1 MKNRRYMCSTHF
13 HSMAQYLDLEGAS
26 GRSVV
31 NLPAQIRVTFTA
43 RSTFEIQQVAQD
55 RSIQKMQQ
63 FVQ

>member
-1 MKNRRYMCSTHF
+1 
-13 HSMAQYLDLEGAS
+13 MAQYLDLEGAS

-55 RSIQKMQQ
+55 RSIQKMPQ